1 MKKLHTTL
9 LLLIIGIGIGHCL
22 AQSNDS
28 IKKDIVVKCQK
39 IDSLR
44 KLNDVEIDD
53 YYIDAGHNDESMHV
67 GQIVTLKKDKSI
79 LLIELF
85 TETSSKYFYF
95 DNEELNNNIDELNNN
110 PFPININDIP
120 LNNIIYHNID
130 LNNNSN
136 IINVLNSLI
145 TNLNNNNN
153 NNNNNV
159 VISINSPNNLQNV
172 VVTTDDEDLGNLHN
186 SILTTDH
193 DTKCSICMSSMVKNE
208 TVILLK
214 CNHIFHNEC
223 ITQYLKEYNYKCPV
237 CRAEVGKPKY
247 NI

>member
-95 DNEELNNNIDELNNN
+95 DNEELIQAIEIKANNGNQNNLDSSRASNSDENDFTKKHSTALENRYFFSGENLIRYNVYEEKEYDRLHGNN
-110 PFPININDIP
+110 PKLKKEMIEASANRMKAEA
-120 LNNIIYHNID
+120 Y
-130 LNNNSN
+130 
-136 IINVLNSLI
+136 
-145 TNLNNNNN
+145 
-153 NNNNNV
+153 
-159 VISINSPNNLQNV
+159 NLQERQK
-172 VVTTDDEDLGNLHN
+172 T
-186 SILTTDH
+186 
-193 DTKCSICMSSMVKNE
+193 
-208 TVILLK
+208 
-214 CNHIFHNEC
+214 
-223 ITQYLKEYNYKCPV
+223 
-237 CRAEVGKPKY
+237 R
-247 NI
+247 

>member
-1 MKKLHTTL
+1 
-9 LLLIIGIGIGHCL
+9 L

-95 DNEELNNNIDELNNN
+95 DNEELIQAIEIKANNGNQ
-110 PFPININDIP
+110 
-120 LNNIIYHNID
+120 
-130 LNNNSN
+130 
-136 IINVLNSLI
+136 
-145 TNLNNNNN
+145 
-153 NNNNNV
+153 
-159 VISINSPNNLQNV
+159 NNLDSSRASNS
-172 VVTTDDEDLGNLHN
+172 DENDF
-186 SILTTDH
+186 
-193 DTKCSICMSSMVKNE
+193 TK
-208 TVILLK
+208 
-214 CNHIFHNEC
+214 
-223 ITQYLKEYNYKCPV
+223 
-237 CRAEVGKPKY
+237 
-247 NI
+247 NIQRL

>member
-95 DNEELNNNIDELNNN
+95 DNEELIQAIEIKANNGNQNNLDSSRASNSDENDFTKKHSTALENRYFFSGENLISYNVYEEKEYDRLHGNN
-110 PFPININDIP
+110 PKLKKEMVEASANRMKAEA
-120 LNNIIYHNID
+120 Y
-130 LNNNSN
+130 
-136 IINVLNSLI
+136 
-145 TNLNNNNN
+145 
-153 NNNNNV
+153 
-159 VISINSPNNLQNV
+159 NLQERQK
-172 VVTTDDEDLGNLHN
+172 T
-186 SILTTDH
+186 
-193 DTKCSICMSSMVKNE
+193 
-208 TVILLK
+208 
-214 CNHIFHNEC
+214 
-223 ITQYLKEYNYKCPV
+223 
-237 CRAEVGKPKY
+237 R
-247 NI
+247 

>member
-95 DNEELNNNIDELNNN
+95 DNEELIQAIEIKANNGNQ
-110 PFPININDIP
+110 
-120 LNNIIYHNID
+120 
-130 LNNNSN
+130 
-136 IINVLNSLI
+136 
-145 TNLNNNNN
+145 
-153 NNNNNV
+153 
-159 VISINSPNNLQNV
+159 NNLDSSRASNS
-172 VVTTDDEDLGNLHN
+172 DENDF
-186 SILTTDH
+186 
-193 DTKCSICMSSMVKNE
+193 TK
-208 TVILLK
+208 
-214 CNHIFHNEC
+214 
-223 ITQYLKEYNYKCPV
+223 
-237 CRAEVGKPKY
+237 
-247 NI
+247 NIQRL